1 MTPHPPSPCN
11 QERDLNRKPFWA
23 EQLHAFASKEK
34 KREKDEKRKETERE
48 TDRERLKKEKKKRH
62 REKN

>member
-23 EQLHAFASKEK
+23 KQLHAFASKEK
-34 KREKDEKRKETERE
+34 KKKKM
-48 TDRERLKKEKKKRH
+48 KKEKKQKEKRIG
-62 REKN
+62 RD